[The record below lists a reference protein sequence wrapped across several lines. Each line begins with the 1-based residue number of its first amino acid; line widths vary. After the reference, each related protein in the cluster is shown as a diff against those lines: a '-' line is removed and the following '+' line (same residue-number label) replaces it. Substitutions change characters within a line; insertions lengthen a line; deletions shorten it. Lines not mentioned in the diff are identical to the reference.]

1 MSSLTRFLSHL
12 SEDGENDENL
22 SKNLLILR
30 EKKVQEQKQKAIN
43 YWKLLRNTIRKATQA
58 AVESDIKDV
67 NISHGMHHQRKINH
81 QTNLKCVLFM
91 KDKKV
96 SSLAHVGKAVVNTKI
111 ASYKYVRLSMLIY
124 NPIKLHSIFII
135 TFLHY

>member
-43 YWKLLRNTIRKATQA
+43 GLR
-58 AVESDIKDV
+58 
-67 NISHGMHHQRKINH
+67 
-81 QTNLKCVLFM
+81 L
-91 KDKKV
+91 
-96 SSLAHVGKAVVNTKI
+96 VVFGADNNNCI
-111 ASYKYVRLSMLIY
+111 
-124 NPIKLHSIFII
+124 
-135 TFLHY
+135 